1 MKGGGVTSQEDLFLC
16 EDGPYGRRPIAK
28 MWCNTRTLSSK
39 GKPFLNWSFVTVTI
53 SPSNH
58 MTQGDSPAAA
68 QRQKRE
74 RDNDGQF
81 PFANLN
87 GTRGDTT
94 SHHTSQKRENL

>member
-1 MKGGGVTSQEDLFLC
+1 
-16 EDGPYGRRPIAK
+16 

-39 GKPFLNWSFVTVTI
+39 GKPFLDWSLVTI

-81 PFANLN
+81 PLAILKMEH
-87 GTRGDTT
+87 GVT
-94 SHHTSQKRENL
+94 Q